1 MARVP
6 TVLALIANGIEQK
19 LVAEGTEDDLIELPL
34 HELVAVHLVHFVLAF
49 ANGTLTAE
57 TARSIERPFA
67 DVFLDC
73 DDVEL
78 PI

>member
-1 MARVP
+1 MTGVP
-6 TVLALIANGIEQK
+6 TVLALVSGRVEQK

-73 DDVEL
+73 NDVEL